1 MSSSNLCL
9 CWLTVCPG
17 GVFVVVGAGSKASVE
32 VADEPVPERSEC
44 LVVEVSGGTVLVVE
58 LAAAWACVQR
68 AERPLVDGVI
78 EAPVA
83 DVSGEHGV
91 FLAGGDREG

>member
-1 MSSSNLCL
+1 MSSSNLYL

-44 LVVEVSGGTVLVVE
+44 LVVEVTGGTVLVVE
-58 LAAAWACVQR
+58 LSAAGARCDR
-68 AERPLVDGVI
+68 AERPLVDGVV
-78 EAPVA
+78 ETPVA
-83 DVSGEHGV
+83 DMAGEDRV
-91 FLAGGDREG
+91 FLAGGDGER